1 MAGSTYV
8 LLLTLGRGLVL
19 MTWNSPNSANQ
30 MRLSAPPSIQIMLT
44 LNAFLHE
51 KPGICERLMI
61 GYSISVFS
69 NNDDGIE
76 GLESYM
82 TAVTD
87 GELLDAARAE
97 QASVVCT

>member
-1 MAGSTYV
+1 
-8 LLLTLGRGLVL
+8 
-19 MTWNSPNSANQ
+19 
-30 MRLSAPPSIQIMLT
+30 MLT

-61 GYSISVFS
+61 GHSISVL
-69 NNDDGIE
+69 NNNHDGIE

-87 GELLDAARAE
+87 GALLDAARAE
-97 QASVVCT
+97 QASAVCTQFVRVLPIRPCAPF